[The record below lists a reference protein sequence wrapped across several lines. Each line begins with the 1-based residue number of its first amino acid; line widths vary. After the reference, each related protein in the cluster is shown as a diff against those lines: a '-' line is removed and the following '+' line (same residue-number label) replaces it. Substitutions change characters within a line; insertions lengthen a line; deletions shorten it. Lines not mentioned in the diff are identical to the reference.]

1 MHLLATARAC
11 TVFVVLALVG
21 ASGCGAA
28 TAPPVA
34 APTAAVADARATATA
49 PAREGRIE
57 LPALLESLRPT
68 PAQRR
73 ALLEPRLEPMADAGR
88 ELALAGAQAATR
100 CDANAMALTDAAEFA
115 VIAGEQVRGDV
126 LDGIDRLHAILT
138 AAQRKALVSR
148 LLGDAHQTDDPR
160 STDEGA
166 RSLGGALHLSLGQM
180 VTLLTRAGALR
191 SAIEERIEP
200 WRVKAKNALLAF
212 PNDDFAIRNYGI
224 AEVPAVELATRFV
237 RDAFRTML
245 PILDREQCKA
255 LGGFIREAV
264 EKQGQPGGPPGMS

>member
-73 ALLEPRLEPMADAGR
+73 ALL
-88 ELALAGAQAATR
+88 ALAGAQAATR

-138 AAQRKALVSR
+138 AEQRKALVAR
-148 LLGDAHQTDDPR
+148 LLGDAQQTDDRR
-160 STDEGA
+160 STDDGA
-166 RSLGGALHLSLGQM
+166 RSLGDALHLSLGQM
-180 VTLLTRAGALR
+180 FTLLTRAGALR